1 MNLLPISTGQ
11 IKDRT
16 CDWAVEWKGGI
27 GGLREWKKEGEGQR
41 KRRWKEAGAELPG
54 PEAASSKGS
63 HCWGIEQCS
72 GQSAQS
78 RRAAYMNCN

>member
-41 KRRWKEAGAELPG
+41 KRRWKEAEAEPHSLEEP
-54 PEAASSKGS
+54 
-63 HCWGIEQCS
+63 QV
-72 GQSAQS
+72 S
-78 RRAAYMNCN
+78 RDLIAGK